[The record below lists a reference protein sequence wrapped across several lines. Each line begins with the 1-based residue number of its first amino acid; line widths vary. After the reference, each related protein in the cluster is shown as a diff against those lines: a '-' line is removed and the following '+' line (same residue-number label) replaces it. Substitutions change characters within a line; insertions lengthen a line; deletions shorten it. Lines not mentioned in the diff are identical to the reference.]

1 MNKKNEHLIQLLIND
16 DWEDDLLYWSKT
28 SEAAP
33 FDMVEGKKVSNH
45 SFIQMTGLN
54 FVSMS
59 KSLNKIFSSKNPTLN
74 PYDKTA
80 RGQKFIKKNED
91 GDLINS
97 WRLRIFLRSEYK
109 EFKRDYDNGI
119 LRVNYFT
126 NDIDSG
132 GIDDQ
137 HLQLFYQ
144 SGSNFEIEVFA
155 NDKDFTYLKNY
166 VLDGRKELKKEEIY
180 FSTSG
185 DDLKYK
191 VIINLDSSPT
201 RYITP
206 VYSDKDKQK
215 IEDGINR
222 ISENVDKDYVGKVYG
237 IKECNFVKIK
247 EQSIEINEKT
257 YLGEWKNDEYH
268 GQGTL
273 KINRWKIIKGIWKN
287 GELIKK

>member
-16 DWEDDLLYWSKT
+16 DEDDDLLYWSKT

-97 WRLRIFLRSEYK
+97 WRLRIFLRSEYE

-137 HLQLFYQ
+137 HRQLFYQ

-166 VLDGRKELKKEEIY
+166 VLNGRKELKKEEI
-180 FSTSG
+180 
-185 DDLKYK
+185 
-191 VIINLDSSPT
+191 
-201 RYITP
+201 
-206 VYSDKDKQK
+206 
-215 IEDGINR
+215 
-222 ISENVDKDYVGKVYG
+222 
-237 IKECNFVKIK
+237 
-247 EQSIEINEKT
+247 
-257 YLGEWKNDEYH
+257 
-268 GQGTL
+268 
-273 KINRWKIIKGIWKN
+273 
-287 GELIKK
+287 